1 MNSSIKHQHKQV
13 SQQKE
18 ISQQEEISSTI
29 VNNIKPQKTN
39 YKKYLTDF
47 VEYANEG
54 IHSSINSLQ
63 SINITQKISHIYE
76 MPSSFILPDDDLFAP
91 TVKKFLEDFTLDDI
105 YHNINKYGIKK
116 ELEIK
121 GYKDIVISFDTSD
134 YFVHKLSLTDKSLL
148 NFTSTIK
155 SINGQFL
162 INLFIRKKKFI
173 LSDFKTYQIL
183 RRIETFN
190 ENDEEDNFIKNIK
203 YINGFGA
210 MEVYKFMESQLND
223 KYSLYLIEW
232 ICMQDPCSKFSQ
244 NRPQFPG
251 QNYPGLRI
259 GRKVNNML
267 IDLAHKGDGLSNIP
281 ENFHNAY
288 IYHTQDYTFLNPAFQ
303 AYFDC
308 LCDSLKND
316 LKVHGLSAVSW
327 AFHNGHVKNL
337 NGEIEIWKPEE
348 QVYPISSKLSSYF
361 VSHGYKSLYNI
372 FRKRDYQVS
381 IDWNNAKEIW
391 KFSLNHQFVNYNT
404 AEDIICNIH
413 NEDEKKNEL
422 NIIKDVANE
431 HQQNEQ
437 EHIWIPEKSKI

>member
-1 MNSSIKHQHKQV
+1 MNSSIKHQHNQV

-91 TVKKFLEDFTLDDI
+91 T
-105 YHNINKYGIKK
+105 
-116 ELEIK
+116 
-121 GYKDIVISFDTSD
+121 
-134 YFVHKLSLTDKSLL
+134 
-148 NFTSTIK
+148 
-155 SINGQFL
+155 
-162 INLFIRKKKFI
+162 FI

-348 QVYPISSKLSSYF
+348 QVYSISSKLSSYF

-391 KFSLNHQFVNYNT
+391 KFSLNHQFVNYST

-431 HQQNEQ
+431 HQQNGQ